1 VAVEQA
7 FGVAVGIADGDGHG
21 VMPGVGCVVIWWIT
35 LALIPGKGAG
45 DRWNPFYPAHDRKSL
60 AYFGRPANE
69 SWDSNQQGTSTWE
82 CQKNAVLRHPREH
95 PRPKRLSEYP
105 LS

>member
-7 FGVAVGIADGDGHG
+7 FGVAVGIADGDGQG

-45 DRWNPFYPAHDRKSL
+45 DRWNPFYPAHDRKSQE
-60 AYFGRPANE
+60 YFGRPANE